1 MSESLEFLMERAAR
15 EPKVLKQEEEKL
27 RIERTLSKYQNT
39 QLRIEEIE
47 KKISRLQK
55 EKENLVRKQETRRSF
70 LLEQK
75 EK

>member
-47 KKISRLQK
+47 KKISRLRK